1 MFPVIVGRVVP
12 SSLLE
17 SISDFLSRIPNIETA
32 ESLALLASVAM
43 ALLWETPIADID
55 KAKKTC
61 NEKSH
66 LLELELHINFIDGI

>member
-1 MFPVIVGRVVP
+1 MFPVIVGSVVP

-43 ALLWETPIADID
+43 ALLWETPIADIV

-66 LLELELHINFIDGI
+66 LLELELYI